1 MSLYRRLMNAQK
13 RFDEETIERAKEQY
27 KQEYSKYRNSELERE
42 LARLAGPEFNSEA
55 SSKRTLILGAFGA
68 IPHLAE
74 RDREARRR
82 AIAEVIAE
90 RQKPLQHRARNGT
103 MTKYCK
109 NCGRQLE
116 DQDRFCDRCGKESA
130 MAPAVELQTITPPRT
145 RGLDFAAWFFAFMGF
160 AVLFGGFMAYQGVR
174 GTPAEDIAWQVSSNY
189 FVIGFLFLVI
199 GLALYAMKPG
209 SRPAVKCKF
218 CGALIE
224 PNTAFCSHC
233 DRALV

>member
-1 MSLYRRLMNAQK
+1 MNAQK

-27 KQEYSKYRNSELERE
+27 KQEYSKYQDSELQSE
-42 LARLAGPEFNSEA
+42 LAKLAGPEFNSEA
-55 SSKRTLILGAFGA
+55 SSKRTLILGVFGA
-68 IPHLAE
+68 AAHLAA

-82 AIAEVIAE
+82 AITEVIAE
-90 RQKPLQHRARNGT
+90 RQKPFQHQAGNQT
-103 MTKYCK
+103 MAKYCK

-116 DQDRFCDRCGKESA
+116 GQDRFCDRCGKESGTT
-130 MAPAVELQTITPPRT
+130 PVVELQTMTPPRT

-160 AVLFGGFMAYQGVR
+160 VTLFGGFMAYQGVR

-199 GLALYAMKPG
+199 GLGLYAMKPR
-209 SRPAVKCKF
+209 SRPATKCKF

-224 PNTAFCSHC
+224 PNTTFCPHC
-233 DRALV
+233 DRVLV